1 MTKMDATNVSTK
13 DLATILGMTRDGVT
27 RLCRGGVI
35 QQNGV
40 ARGKYDLR
48 EAVSSY
54 AKHMRETH
62 GETADTRLAIQR
74 ERKLR
79 LQNDKTEAG
88 LVPIADAAEVFKIF
102 YTEFRTQVNDC
113 IKGMADKIS
122 KTDNPGKVAKIMQ
135 SEFNA
140 IGQAANDGLQQVK
153 ENERKN

>member
-1 MTKMDATNVSTK
+1 MTKIDATNVSTN
-13 DLATILGMTRDGVT
+13 DLAAILGMTRDGVT
-27 RLCRGGVI
+27 RLCRAGVI
-35 QQNGV
+35 TQNGV

-62 GETADTRLAIQR
+62 GESADTRLAIQR

-88 LVPIADAAEVFKIF
+88 LVPIEQAAEVFTMF

-122 KTDNPGKVAKIMQ
+122 KTDNPGKVAKIMR

-140 IGQAANDGLQQVK
+140 IGQAAHDGLQQVK